1 MWLKIQE
8 FSALLNR
15 AISEYAVRG
24 RAYAVQEY
32 EYRSALSKRLVEL
45 RAEGMAVT
53 HLLDIAKGESEIA
66 KLRMERDI
74 AESLYKSCQEAI
86 NGYKV
91 QIRILEGQLQR
102 EWGRTDE
109 SYHFGRESGV

>member
-1 MWLKIQE
+1 MTNTTITNFRQ
-8 FSALLNR
+8 N
-15 AISEYAVRG
+15 I
-24 RAYAVQEY
+24 Y
-32 EYRSALSKRLVEL
+32 EYVRQAVEFNDVINIATKDGNAVVLSED
-45 RAEGMAVT
+45 EYNGC
-53 HLLDIAKGESEIA
+53 LLYTSIAKGESEIA

-102 EWGRTDE
+102 EWGD
-109 SYHFGRESGV
+109 SK

>member
-1 MWLKIQE
+1 M
-8 FSALLNR
+8 
-15 AISEYAVRG
+15 
-24 RAYAVQEY
+24 
-32 EYRSALSKRLVEL
+32 EL

-102 EWGRTDE
+102 EWGD
-109 SYHFGRESGV
+109 SK